1 MDVKSHEENIIMDKE
16 KTRKFGSGIWEK
28 HVKPS
33 DIADWIQ
40 KVAEK
45 MQGKNQQNIE
55 ITPTK
60 SEKEFVK

>member
-1 MDVKSHEENIIMDKE
+1 MDKE
-16 KTRKFGSGIWEK
+16 KTRKSGSGIWEK

-33 DIADWIQ
+33 DSADWIQ

-45 MQGKNQQNIE
+45 MQGNNEQNIE
-55 ITPTK
+55 ITPTQ